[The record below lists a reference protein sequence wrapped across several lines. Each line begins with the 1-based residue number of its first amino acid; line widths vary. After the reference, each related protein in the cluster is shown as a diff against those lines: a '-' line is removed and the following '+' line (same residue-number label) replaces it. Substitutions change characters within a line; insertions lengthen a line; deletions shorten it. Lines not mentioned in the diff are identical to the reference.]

1 MSSDRAADVEAQ
13 AQLARVRAL
22 AEAAAL
28 PLDEERLAALARRL
42 PGPSPLDRY
51 DFGETEPPLGLR
63 LADER
68 GARAD
73 ERGAEGHAG

>member
-1 MSSDRAADVEAQ
+1 MTSEQASDAEAH

-22 AEAAAL
+22 TEAAAL

-51 DFGETEPPLGLR
+51 DFGEVEPPAGLR
-63 LADER
+63 L
-68 GARAD
+68 
-73 ERGAEGHAG
+73 GAEPPA